1 MAFRRES
8 DKGEWR
14 DWLDWHRDE
23 LNRCGVPDE
32 IVESKRRWTRC
43 LEEGA
48 DYGANWDISMLN
60 LDQATTL
67 LRLVLEEFDSIAHS
81 GTIFELRRITGT
93 DDI

>member
-14 DWLDWHRDE
+14 DWLDSHLDE

-32 IVESKRRWTRC
+32 IVESKPRWIRF

-48 DYGANWDISMLN
+48 DYRANWDIWKLT
-60 LDQATTL
+60 LDQATIL
-67 LRLVLEEFDSIAHS
+67 LRLVQEEFDSIAHS